1 MSFNLASRE
10 SNGPAAESFDM
21 PTGSYGAPDPMIHGL
36 ANPRQNLGFNHPLE
50 ASERNFHQTRLQRE
64 MNLMRNVQGIHAP
77 IRLAMELK
85 AADQVGRHPFLPS
98 SNIMRDVLLG
108 RDEEIGFE
116 DVLNPSEFREQM
128 LQPHAVVEKKLRL
141 L

>member
-1 MSFNLASRE
+1 MSFNLGSSHE
-10 SNGPAAESFDM
+10 QTESFDM
-21 PTGSYGAPDPMIHGL
+21 PTGAYGAPDPMIHGL
-36 ANPRQNLGFNHPLE
+36 ANPRQNLGVSHPLE
-50 ASERNFHQTRLQRE
+50 TSERNFHQNRLQRE
-64 MNLMRNVQGIHAP
+64 MVLMRNIQGLHAP

-98 SNIMRDVLLG
+98 SNVMRDVLLA

-116 DVLNPSEFREQM
+116 DILNPVEFREQM